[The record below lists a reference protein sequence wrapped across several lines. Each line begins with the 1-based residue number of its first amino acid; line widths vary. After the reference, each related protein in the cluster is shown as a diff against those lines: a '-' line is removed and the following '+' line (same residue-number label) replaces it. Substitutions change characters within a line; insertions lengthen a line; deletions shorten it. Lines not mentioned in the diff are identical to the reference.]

1 MHKANHFTHL
11 LHSSS
16 SAIYITILLLVIA
29 GLGSLPFIHTSIATK
44 APGITRP
51 LTERTEIKP
60 ITTGIIENM
69 YYSEGDTVLSG
80 ALIASIKDDNTPVQ
94 SITNDYDIEQ
104 RKQFIH
110 DLKLL
115 TSGHGNATISSLTSP
130 VYRQQLTRYLYRLA
144 DHEASLKKVNKE
156 MAMSRMLAREK
167 VIAPKEMFDKEV
179 ESEKLQATYQAL
191 KREQISAWQQEL
203 SKYEADL
210 SQLSADRSKIFTDK
224 KNYEIK
230 APVTGIIQGINN
242 LYPGNMVQTGQ
253 TIATISPESTL
264 IAECYVNTRDIG
276 LLKTEQPARFQ
287 VDAFDYNYFGILT
300 GKIISIDN
308 DFTLIDNQPVFKV
321 RCSFDTT
328 QLHLKNGFTGRLKKG
343 LSLQARFVVTER
355 TLWQLLFDKIDDWL
369 NPSAPPTPA
378 YEKSNKS

>member
-1 MHKANHFTHL
+1 MLTK
-11 LHSSS
+11 SS
-16 SAIYITILLLVIA
+16 SAIYIIILLLTIT
-29 GLGSLPFIHTSIATK
+29 GLGSLPFIHTSISTK

-60 ITTGIIENM
+60 IATGIIENI
-69 YYSEGDTVLSG
+69 YYYEGDTVLSG
-80 ALIASIKDDNTPVQ
+80 AVIAHIKDDNTLVQ
-94 SITNDYDIEQ
+94 TISNNYDIEQ

-110 DLKLL
+110 DLRLL
-115 TSGHGNATISSLTSP
+115 TSGHGNTTISSLSSP
-130 VYRQQLTRYLYRLA
+130 VYRQQLTRYLYLLA
-144 DHEASLKKVNKE
+144 DHEASLKKVGKE
-156 MAMSRMLAREK
+156 MEINRMLAKEK

-179 ESEKLQATYQAL
+179 ENEKLQATYQAL
-191 KREQISAWQQEL
+191 KREQISTWQQEL
-203 SKYEADL
+203 AKYEADL
-210 SQLSADRSKIFTDK
+210 SQLSATRSKIFTDK

-242 LYPGNMVQTGQ
+242 LYPGNMVQSGQ
-253 TIATISPESTL
+253 TIATISPESAL
-264 IAECYVNTRDIG
+264 IAECYVPPRDIG
-276 LLKTEQPARFQ
+276 LLKNKQPARFQ

-328 QLHLKNGFTGRLKKG
+328 QLHLKNGFTGHLKKG
-343 LSLQARFVVTER
+343 LTFQARFVIAER
-355 TLWQLLFDKIDDWL
+355 TLWQLLFDKVDDWL
-369 NPSAPPTPA
+369 NPVAPPTPA

>member
-1 MHKANHFTHL
+1 MPVK
-11 LHSSS
+11 SS
-16 SAIYITILLLVIA
+16 SAIYIIILLLVIA
-29 GLGSLPFIHTSIATK
+29 GLGSLPFIHTSIATR

-80 ALIASIKDDNTPVQ
+80 ALIASIRDDNTPVQ
-94 SITNDYDIEQ
+94 AITNDYDIEQ

-115 TSGHGNATISSLTSP
+115 TSGTGNATISSLTSP

-156 MAMSRMLAREK
+156 MEMNTMLAREK

-203 SKYEADL
+203 AKYEADV
-210 SQLSADRSKIFTDK
+210 SQLSAARTKIFTDK

-276 LLKTEQPARFQ
+276 LLKNEQPARFQ

-343 LSLQARFVVTER
+343 LSLQARFVVAER

-369 NPSAPPTPA
+369 NPSAPSTPA

>member
-1 MHKANHFTHL
+1 MQPSF
-11 LHSSS
+11 S
-16 SAIYITILLLVIA
+16 SAIYIVIILIVIT
-29 GLGSLPFIHTSIATK
+29 GLTSLPFIHTSIATK

-60 ITTGIIENM
+60 LATGIIENI

-80 ALIASIKDDNTPVQ
+80 AVIAQIKDDNTPVQ
-94 SITNDYDIEQ
+94 AITNDYDIEQ

-115 TSGHGNATISSLTSP
+115 TSGHGNTMASSLSSP
-130 VYRQQLTRYLYRLA
+130 VYKQQLTRYLYRLA

-156 MAMSRMLAREK
+156 MEMSRMLAKEK

-179 ESEKLQATYQAL
+179 ESEKLKATYQAL

-203 SKYEADL
+203 SQYEAEL
-210 SQLSADRSKIFTDK
+210 SQLSAARVKIFTDK

-242 LYPGNMVQTGQ
+242 LYPGNMIQTGQ
-253 TIATISPESTL
+253 TIATISPESNL

-276 LLKTEQPARFQ
+276 LLKNDQPARFQ

-343 LSLQARFVVTER
+343 LSLQARFVVAER

-369 NPSAPPTPA
+369 NPAAPPTAA